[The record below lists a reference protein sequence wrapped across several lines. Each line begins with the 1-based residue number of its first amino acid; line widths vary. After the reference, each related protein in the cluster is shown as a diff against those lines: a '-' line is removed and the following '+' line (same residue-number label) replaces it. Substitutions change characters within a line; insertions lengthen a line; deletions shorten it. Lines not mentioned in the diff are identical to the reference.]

1 MTREIVLCIVL
12 LASLQTRDARADP
25 VTLRFIVSVEH
36 VAGPVI
42 DLFGVPIKVGDSLS
56 GAITYNALLTPS
68 QPPLGGVADYIDPEG
83 SIRLHSLLTIRSIG
97 LSVIDGGGHG
107 TAFSA
112 DQLSAGAVSLI
123 VPRFFAVGMSV
134 GFDDDGAAPG
144 TTFTGFALPQS
155 AASWA
160 ALPNKGFGLR
170 AWEFNDDEAPPSV
183 ESLAACSWTIH
194 LSPCLNQQRFYSSAR
209 DSQVWAYD
217 GRGVGHTLT
226 AVEKSADQGQPHIST
241 RADSSPSASTLLPA
255 PSRPTATSLA
265 PGRGT
270 VCLSRS
276 CKLGTLNP

>member
-56 GAITYNALLTPS
+56 GAITYNALLTPI
-68 QPPLGGVADYIDPEG
+68 QPPLGGVADYHDPEG
-83 SIRLHSLLTIRSIG
+83 SIRLHSLLTIRGIG

-112 DQLSAGAVSLI
+112 DQLGAGAVSLK

-170 AWEFNDDEAPPSV
+170 AREFDDDEAPPSV
-183 ESLAACSWTIH
+183 EVFGRVFLDD
-194 LSPCLNQQRFYSSAR
+194 SP
-209 DSQVWAYD
+209 
-217 GRGVGHTLT
+217 
-226 AVEKSADQGQPHIST
+226 QPVPEP
-241 RADSSPSASTLLPA
+241 ATLLLVGA
-255 PSRPTATSLA
+255 GLA
-265 PGRGT
+265 GLGLRRARRWPDRQLGRLACDRCRRAASVKQSST
-270 VCLSRS
+270 VHQ
-276 CKLGTLNP
+276 GGHQ